1 MLLAIREK
9 VTGWIA
15 YGIIFLI
22 SIPFAL
28 WGVNS
33 YFGGGELAPA
43 AVVNGEEISARVL
56 DQEYANYRQRL
67 SQLFGGSIPES
78 FGSEEMLRMQV
89 LDQLVERSALRQ
101 YIAEQRYRIGDAE
114 LNRLI
119 RGMEAFQTD
128 GRFDTAIYEAQL
140 RSLGY
145 STLGFEQEL
154 RVNGA
159 VDQFQAGIQA
169 TSFLSP
175 SERKRYAELTNQT
188 RKLRTIRFS
197 VDAASIEVSDDEIEQ
212 RYQTKSDRYR
222 SPQQVKIDYIDVNLE
237 GIKQGIEINSDDL
250 LARYQDNQ
258 NAYTTPE
265 TREASHIL
273 ITVKDDADSDA
284 ALEKIQGI
292 RARIVAGEDFAELAR
307 EFSEDP
313 GSAGDGGSLGE
324 IERGVMVQTFEAEL
338 FSMQVDELS
347 EPVKTGFGW
356 HLIKLHAVSGGEV
369 RSFESVRE
377 ELEDEIRT
385 ELAESQIYDLVENL
399 SNLAYEQPDSL
410 LPAAE
415 QLDLTVQTSDWFS
428 RASGTGVAAEPAVRQ
443 RAFTPEILTEGL
455 NSEGIELSEE
465 RIVFI
470 RLNQLKPA
478 AELPLEQVRDRIE
491 GELKA
496 EKLRERNQAD
506 GSAALEALNAGK
518 TLDQLAADLALEV
531 SDLGFIERNQ
541 ADVDGTIRSRAFSMA
556 KPEEGAVYDGF
567 SVGGGEYVIV
577 ELSAVLSSDAP
588 LDAEVLERITNNQ
601 GGADY
606 QSAVKMLTSQAEVVK
621 TPIEELSD
629 LASGY

>member
-56 DQEYANYRQRL
+56 DQEYANYRRRL

-78 FGSEEMLRMQV
+78 FGSEEALRLQV
-89 LDQLVERSALRQ
+89 LEQLVERSALRQ
-101 YIAEQRYRIGDAE
+101 YIEDQRYRIGDAE

-128 GRFDTAIYEAQL
+128 GQFDTAIYEAQL

-145 STLGFEQEL
+145 SPLGFEQEL
-154 RVNGA
+154 RINGA
-159 VDQFQAGIQA
+159 VDQFQAGIEA

-175 SERKRYAELTNQT
+175 SERKRYAELSNQT
-188 RKLRTIRFS
+188 RKLRTISLS
-197 VDAASIEVSDDEIEQ
+197 VDAASIEVGEDEIEQ
-212 RYQTKSDRYR
+212 RYQSQSDRYR
-222 SPQQVKIDYIDVNLE
+222 SPQQVKIDYIDVSLDSIKE
-237 GIKQGIEINSDDL
+237 GILINSEDL
-250 LARYQDNQ
+250 QARYEDNR

-273 ITVKDDADSDA
+273 ITVKDDADNDA
-284 ALEKIQGI
+284 ALEKIEGI
-292 RARIVAGEDFAELAR
+292 RARIVAGEDFADLAR
-307 EFSEDP
+307 ELSEDP

-356 HLIKLHAVSGGEV
+356 HLIKLHAISGGEV
-369 RSFESVRE
+369 QSFESVRA

-415 QLDLTVQTSDWFS
+415 QLDLSVQTSDWFD
-428 RASGTGVAAEPAVRQ
+428 RASGTGIAVEPAIRQ
-443 RAFTPEILTEGL
+443 QAFSPQVLSEGL

-465 RIVFI
+465 RIVFL
-470 RLNQLKPA
+470 RLNQLRPA
-478 AELPLEQVRDRIE
+478 ALLPLEQVRDRIE
-491 GELKA
+491 GELRA
-496 EKLRERNQAD
+496 QKLRQRNQAD
-506 GSAALEALNAGK
+506 GDAALEALNAGK
-518 TLDQLAADLALEV
+518 TLEQLAGDLSVEV
-531 SDLGFIERNQ
+531 SDLGFVDRNQ
-541 ADVDGTIRSRAFSMA
+541 ADVSTTIRNRAFSMA
-556 KPEEGAVYDGF
+556 KPEQAAVYDGF
-567 SVGGGEYVIV
+567 TVGGGEYVIV
-577 ELSAVLSSDAP
+577 ELSAVLSSNTP
-588 LDAEVLERITNNQ
+588 LDEEVLQRITGNQ
-601 GGADY
+601 GGAEY
-606 QSAVKMLTSQAEVVK
+606 QASVKMLTSQAEVVK
-621 TPIEELSD
+621 TPIEDLSD
-629 LASGY
+629 LSQGY